1 MLAIS
6 GTEAG
11 ITDLN
16 CTDAVAG
23 VYKFAESAVN
33 CRNKISDAN
42 CQLIYGNGVTVGTD
56 HPNRDDKCAG
66 NPPGGVTVK
75 SYLVQIP
82 RIMDSISGPRYPCSS
97 VTQDMCESK
106 AWRSILEEDCPKTCG
121 LCDSGTCV
129 DEAPGCSLDNA
140 VICQSVN
147 LQSFVRKYCKKTC
160 GYCDTASTAV
170 PSGECGSNPN
180 EDMLPIILF
189 STLFVIE
196 TEAAIT
202 DLNCTHRVG
211 ADIKYAESA
220 VNCRNKMSDAN
231 CQLIYGNAVKANTN
245 DADRNEK
252 CAGNP
257 VNPQLL
263 HTAISICP
271 KQCGYCCL
279 TPAFNCQNKLR
290 PRYPCSSVTQ
300 DMCES
305 NAWRDIL
312 AEDCP
317 KTCGLCDS
325 GLSFLCARH

>member
-1 MLAIS
+1 ML
-6 GTEAG
+6 
-11 ITDLN
+11 L
-16 CTDAVAG
+16 
-23 VYKFAESAVN
+23 
-33 CRNKISDAN
+33 
-42 CQLIYGNGVTVGTD
+42 
-56 HPNRDDKCAG
+56 
-66 NPPGGVTVK
+66 
-75 SYLVQIP
+75 
-82 RIMDSISGPRYPCSS
+82 
-97 VTQDMCESK
+97 
-106 AWRSILEEDCPKTCG
+106 
-121 LCDSGTCV
+121 
-129 DEAPGCSLDNA
+129 
-140 VICQSVN
+140 
-147 LQSFVRKYCKKTC
+147 
-160 GYCDTASTAV
+160 
-170 PSGECGSNPN
+170 
-180 EDMLPIILF
+180 IILLL
-189 STLFVIE
+189 SVLVTG

-245 DADRNEK
+245 DADRDAK

-279 TPAFNCQNKLR
+279 TPAFNCQNKPR

-325 GLSFLCARH
+325 GSSFFCTRQFLRASNMDFFFTISDNDFSFLVPASMRHRVATWTTLLSARVKTCNHSYRNTARRHADSATLHLQLHLHPQEHQVSDVGRIQIV

>member
-1 MLAIS
+1 ML
-6 GTEAG
+6 
-11 ITDLN
+11 L
-16 CTDAVAG
+16 
-23 VYKFAESAVN
+23 
-33 CRNKISDAN
+33 
-42 CQLIYGNGVTVGTD
+42 
-56 HPNRDDKCAG
+56 
-66 NPPGGVTVK
+66 
-75 SYLVQIP
+75 
-82 RIMDSISGPRYPCSS
+82 
-97 VTQDMCESK
+97 
-106 AWRSILEEDCPKTCG
+106 
-121 LCDSGTCV
+121 
-129 DEAPGCSLDNA
+129 
-140 VICQSVN
+140 
-147 LQSFVRKYCKKTC
+147 
-160 GYCDTASTAV
+160 
-170 PSGECGSNPN
+170 
-180 EDMLPIILF
+180 IILL
-189 STLFVIE
+189 STVLVIG

-245 DADRNEK
+245 DADRDAK

-279 TPAFNCQNKLR
+279 TPAFNCQNKPR

-325 GLSFLCARH
+325 GSCIDEAPGCNLDNALICQSKNLQSFVQKYCKKTCGLCNTASTAAPPPTGAPGVGCGTNSNCVNWVRNGFCSSTFYTEAHKRQYCGRLCGLC